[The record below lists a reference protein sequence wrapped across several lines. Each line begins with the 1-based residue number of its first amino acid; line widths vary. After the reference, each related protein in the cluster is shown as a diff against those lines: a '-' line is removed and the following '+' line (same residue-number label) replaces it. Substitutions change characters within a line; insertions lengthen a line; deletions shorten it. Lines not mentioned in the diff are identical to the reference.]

1 MFSLVTI
8 VPVAGI
14 RVRQLLVVSRVV
26 IVIVRICSR
35 VFSSLFFRPL
45 QDSVYHDR
53 QWQWQDS
60 PVLRFSTLKAERD
73 QQVSMTRNDI
83 VTSITRPMVR
93 GLELKLAKKKKSQI
107 VPSLVHHR
115 HPACAR
121 KRQQRHVRHVR
132 HRHVA
137 RRRLL
142 AVSRRGHPRAGDRR
156 QHVLHCGASLGGCR

>member
-1 MFSLVTI
+1 MFSLITI

-45 QDSVYHDR
+45 QDSVYHEW

-60 PVLRFSTLKAERD
+60 PVLRLSTLKAERD

-83 VTSITRPMVR
+83 VTSITRLMVR

-115 HPACAR
+115 HPA
-121 KRQQRHVRHVR
+121 
-132 HRHVA
+132 
-137 RRRLL
+137 
-142 AVSRRGHPRAGDRR
+142 
-156 QHVLHCGASLGGCR
+156 